1 MAREVSKATAKRSA
15 RKDRLPFTKTNYQ
28 ILGSALLVIIAGYLA
43 LAQKPWDGFLPL
55 VVAPILLVT
64 GYCILVPWGILYR
77 SKKERDEHGATREP
91 GAEVKSASVS

>member
-1 MAREVSKATAKRSA
+1 MAREVSKATTKRSV

-28 ILGSALLVIIAGYLA
+28 ILGVALLVIVAGYVA

-55 VVAPILLVT
+55 VVAPILLVA

-77 SKKERDEHGATREP
+77 SKKERDEHGATQDSDVVE
-91 GAEVKSASVS
+91 KSAPVS

>member
-1 MAREVSKATAKRSA
+1 MAREVSRPTAKRSA

-28 ILGSALLVIIAGYLA
+28 ILGAALLVIIAGYIA

-55 VVAPILLVT
+55 VVAPILLLT

-77 SKKERDEHGATREP
+77 SKKERDELGATQ
-91 GAEVKSASVS
+91 AASVATKSASVS

>member
-1 MAREVSKATAKRSA
+1 MAREVSKAAAKRSA

-28 ILGSALLVIIAGYLA
+28 ILGVALLVIVAGYIA

-64 GYCILVPWGILYR
+64 GYCILVPLGILYR
-77 SKKERDEHGATREP
+77 SKKERNENGATQDSSLAAKGSP
-91 GAEVKSASVS
+91 SS